1 MAMAT
6 KRRHGQ
12 SASLWLAI
20 AMEVRRRE
28 EISGVERHLEEGS
41 SSTPKSVGD
50 ESTVRRRE
58 PEKGLVA
65 QSEARGPPR
74 RGGRRKDGPSTTGLK
89 GSGSIKGRAGWWR
102 PGGNRFLTRKVPQ
115 DHPDGPALTKKARD
129 WPKRERRRQRS
140 KGACT
145 QREEVQADA

>member
-41 SSTPKSVGD
+41 SSTPGSVGD
-50 ESTVRRRE
+50 ESMARRRE
-58 PEKGLVA
+58 PEKASWPNLKP
-65 QSEARGPPR
+65 EDH
-74 RGGRRKDGPSTTGLK
+74 RGGVADGKMG
-89 GSGSIKGRAGWWR
+89 
-102 PGGNRFLTRKVPQ
+102 
-115 DHPDGPALTKKARD
+115 
-129 WPKRERRRQRS
+129 RRRLAS
-140 KGACT
+140 K
-145 QREEVQADA
+145 R